1 MASRRIGVGAVNN
14 DVLSDEDI
22 RTVDGPSIVNLSA
35 SSVTNGDT
43 IGLRL
48 NKTVIMDEG
57 ECNTIA
63 GDIIDVPMDRLVAN
77 TLVGAGELRIPV
89 NTLTT
94 ELQFWL
100 QVDPIVP
107 DAPAPGF

>member
-1 MASRRIGVGAVNN
+1 MASRRLGIVAVSA

-22 RTVDGPSIVNLSA
+22 RTIDGPSIVNLSA

-48 NKTVIMDEG
+48 NKTVILDEG
-57 ECNTIA
+57 ELNTIA
-63 GDIIDVPMDRLVAN
+63 GDIIDIQMDGLVRN

-89 NTLTT
+89 TTLTT
-94 ELQFWL
+94 ELQLWL

-107 DAPAPGF
+107 DMPVPGF